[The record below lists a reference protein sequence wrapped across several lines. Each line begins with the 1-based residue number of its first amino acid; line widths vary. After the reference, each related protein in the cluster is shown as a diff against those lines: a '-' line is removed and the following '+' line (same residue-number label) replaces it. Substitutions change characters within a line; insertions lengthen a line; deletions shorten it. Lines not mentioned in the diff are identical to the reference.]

1 MITKIEIK
9 NTATY
14 QNETLDNLNK
24 INFIYGNNGSGK
36 TTITRIINNEIQYP
50 SCKVHWKNN
59 QKLEPVVYNSD
70 FIEDNFGTFQNE
82 VKGIFTLGKEE
93 VETKQNI
100 KVEKDTLNQLNDDLG
115 QNSKDAEDNNQA
127 KIDLQTKYTKEF
139 WKIKQNFD
147 KEKSPLLNLI
157 TGAKGSKEIFFEKV
171 LKQSKHNTAVLE
183 TKATLEEAAKKC
195 FVSSLEPINTLSIID
210 FSQIEKLEQ
219 NQILGKPIIGKED
232 IDIAALIKVLNNS
245 DWVKAGTKYLSYSSG
260 KCPFCQQELPA
271 KYEEK
276 LNEYFDE
283 TYEND
288 KNSVFQLK
296 NNYTSSFDVLIRRI
310 QDILSLSY
318 EQIKHDEIQ
327 ENLNKLKRKRD
338 ANLVVINKKLENLS
352 QKFSLDSVLSEC
364 NEINF
369 LIESSNSEIE
379 KHNEFI
385 KNVKTEKK
393 ALEPKVWKYICN
405 ELKLQI
411 DAYNNRKYEIDE
423 RSRQLKKTKAQKE
436 DLKRKHELKLSDLES
451 QQISVKPTLERINKL
466 LADFNFTGF
475 KLELGEDEYSYK
487 IVRLDG
493 TAVERTLSEGEKS
506 FVTFLYFYNLLN
518 GSQSSSG
525 VVNNRIVVIDDP
537 VSSLDNDI
545 LFIVSTLIRMM
556 FHQVDTNTGSI
567 KQFFLFS
574 HNTYF
579 FNEVTYHN
587 GYVKNYAYYVVK
599 KHNNISQIINKGK
612 DNPISSSYELL
623 WGEIR
628 NAKQNLLN
636 ANIITIQNS
645 MRRILE
651 YYFQFLGGID
661 IKNLHKNIILKNKSD
676 ISIYR
681 SLMSWVNSGS
691 HSTFDDCFYV
701 ENDSTMLKQYMD
713 MFELI
718 FKDSGNEAHYQ
729 MMINKQ

>member
-423 RSRQLKKTKAQKE
+423 RSRQLEKTKAQKE

>member
-423 RSRQLKKTKAQKE
+423 RSRQLEKTKAQKE

-651 YYFQFLGGID
+651 YYFQFLSGID

>member
-369 LIESSNSEIE
+369 LIESSNSELE

-423 RSRQLKKTKAQKE
+423 RSRQLEKTKAQKE

>member
-423 RSRQLKKTKAQKE
+423 RSRQLEKTKAQKE

-701 ENDSTMLKQYMD
+701 ENDSTMLK
-713 MFELI
+713 
-718 FKDSGNEAHYQ
+718 
-729 MMINKQ
+729 